1 VDVRR
6 RAVLILGVWGAMAAP
21 GRAANELDPRLTP
34 RERADLL
41 EPWALEPRPGEVP
54 MPVPPVLPVPPAA
67 DVPTDA
73 EIGSPA
79 TEQPSPSPSPSDGV
93 GVEIVRCRQL
103 TIGQPARAER
113 LAALLQSGA
122 DLETARRAVGGAD
135 IVERTREYVLDDLEP
150 DIRAE
155 IASLPEGGWSRVRT
169 TRGRATIF
177 QVVAKSRR
185 DAATLPELGAGLG
198 QEEQARLQATLKPRP
213 APVRPVQDETRDAE
227 AAAVVTQVQPEY
239 PQGATTS
246 GEVTVLV
253 RIGRADDV
261 INAEVQSSTDPQFN
275 DAALRAARR
284 STYRA
289 ARTDGIPSVSTVTV
303 TFKFVAPAQA
313 GQDPTQPPPGTI
325 PPATPPGTPP

>member
-1 VDVRR
+1 
-6 RAVLILGVWGAMAAP
+6 LILGAWCAMAAP
-21 GRAANELDPRLTP
+21 GRAANGLDARLTP

-54 MPVPPVLPVPPAA
+54 MPVPPVLPVPAPPAA

-73 EIGSPA
+73 EFGTPQ
-79 TEQPSPSPSPSDGV
+79 TQPQAPGASDGV

-135 IVERTREYVLDDLEP
+135 IVERTREYALDELEP

-185 DAATLPELGAGLG
+185 DAATLPQLGAGLG
-198 QEEQARLQATLKPRP
+198 HEEQARLQATLKPRP
-213 APVRPVQDETRDAE
+213 APVQPVQDETRDVD
-227 AAAVVTQVQPEY
+227 AAAVVQQVQPEY

-261 INAEVQSSTDPQFN
+261 IDAEVQNSTDPQFN
-275 DAALRAARR
+275 EAALRAARR

-289 ARTDGIPSVSTVTV
+289 ARNDGIPEVSTVTV

-313 GQDPTQPPPGTI
+313 PGQDPMQPPPAPPPPGTI
-325 PPATPPGTPP
+325 PPGTPP